1 MDPSLPWILLQDSQH
16 PKRALD
22 KSQKSKI
29 QKKKSTYIII
39 TFVSLQQHVTLQSSF
54 LWYQIL
60 LKGKTVIQHSHIGR
74 VTLHMFTREPGTIA
88 GQKKGPKEP
97 KNKHHQT
104 TKNPTHKSGSIKI
117 NIMQAREPHFQI

>member
-29 QKKKSTYIII
+29 QKKMSIYIII

-60 LKGKTVIQHSHIGR
+60 LKGKTVIQHSHMGR

-88 GQKKGPKEP
+88 RQKKGPKEP